1 MTFQRQTSLEKSS
14 ESSSHKTIQSS
25 KTHEKNDE
33 NDDSNKKKLVEQRNE
48 KWADIFPSEEDEFNL
63 IFVPETTPKQPQNK
77 QIPTPKQLLRK
88 SDEVSSENNNKTN
101 PKQPIKKLELPKGN
115 CAEQSTEDSN
125 TDVPKTIPK
134 LQLLKKSWVEL
145 STEDSDR
152 TKFVPRTTPKQQENK
167 QIPTP
172 TQPEHSCKTNKN
184 QLNNKKRNN
193 NNQSSYTEL
202 PEHSYRATTNHSI
215 FYNDQTPTLSSFQQ
229 IQPPIQAIQE
239 PSASSYQRKQNG
251 TNQPTQ
257 QPCQQKEQIYNI
269 RTSLVE
275 LKTLFAALLFET
287 EADDIKKKQTK
298 Y

>member
-63 IFVPETTPKQPQNK
+63 IFIPETTPEQPQNK

-101 PKQPIKKLELPKGN
+101 PKQPIKKRELP
-115 CAEQSTEDSN
+115 
-125 TDVPKTIPK
+125 
-134 LQLLKKSWVEL
+134 KKSWVEL

-167 QIPTP
+167 QTSTK